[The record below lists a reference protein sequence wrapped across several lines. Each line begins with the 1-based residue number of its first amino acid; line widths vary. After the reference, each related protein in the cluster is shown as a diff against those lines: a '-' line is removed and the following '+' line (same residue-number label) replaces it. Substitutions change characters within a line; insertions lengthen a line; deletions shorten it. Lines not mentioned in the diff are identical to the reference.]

1 VAAVLIQD
9 YRSLAKRAAHRG
21 PITDAHIHRKIES
34 DPALE
39 DRFGPLLDLA
49 LRVRHQE

>member
-1 VAAVLIQD
+1 MMVGRYAQ
-9 YRSLAKRAAHRG
+9 
-21 PITDAHIHRKIES
+21 AHIHRKIES